1 VTSAQPD
8 RAGLPDDPAEVSG
21 EPGDWAVFDIDGV
34 LADVRHR
41 LHHLRRTPTDW
52 RGFFSAADADP
63 PLPEGVALLRRQS
76 RHHPVAYVTGRPEF
90 LRRVTRTWLAQH
102 DLPAGPLL
110 MRSPGD
116 HRPAR
121 IVKLELLVQLTAE
134 APIALV
140 VDDDA
145 EVVETLREVGLTV
158 RHATWV
164 VRDATLRAAQ
174 DETGRT

>member
-1 VTSAQPD
+1 VLASVARNYD
-8 RAGLPDDPAEVSG
+8 DDPAEVSG

-90 LRRVTRTWLAQH
+90 LRRVTRTWLAGTDQ
-102 DLPAGPLL
+102 
-110 MRSPGD
+110 R
-116 HRPAR
+116 R
-121 IVKLELLVQLTAE
+121 
-134 APIALV
+134 
-140 VDDDA
+140 
-145 EVVETLREVGLTV
+145 V
-158 RHATWV
+158 RTTSSLASI
-164 VRDATLRAAQ
+164 RR
-174 DETGRT
+174 

>member
-1 VTSAQPD
+1 VSTSPEPD
-8 RAGLPDDPAEVSG
+8 GEPLG

-41 LHHLRRTPTDW
+41 LHHLRRTPSDW
-52 RGFFSAADADP
+52 RGFFAAADADP

-76 RHHPVAYVTGRPEF
+76 AAHPVAYVTGRPEF
-90 LRRVTRTWLAQH
+90 LRRVTRTWLDAH
-102 DLPAGPLL
+102 DLPPGPLL
-110 MRSPGD
+110 MRGHGD

-121 IVKLELLVQLTAE
+121 IVKLELLVQLTAQ

-140 VDDDA
+140 VDDDS
-145 EVVETLREVGLTV
+145 EVVATLREVGLTV

-164 VRDATLRAAQ
+164 VRDATLREAQ